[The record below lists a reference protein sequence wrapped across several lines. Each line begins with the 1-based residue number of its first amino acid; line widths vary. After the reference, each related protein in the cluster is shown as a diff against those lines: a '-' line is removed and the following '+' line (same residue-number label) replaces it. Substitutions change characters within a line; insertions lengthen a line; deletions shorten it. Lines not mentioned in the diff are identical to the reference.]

1 VSIYYSQFQ
10 SGGYVIEINR
20 DTRTLT
26 LYRGGAAIRT
36 YPVAVGKRA
45 TPTPL
50 GNYSIIEKKMNP
62 GGPFG
67 ARWMR
72 FYAGYG
78 IHGTNNP
85 SSIGKAVSN
94 GCVRMYNSAAMDL
107 YSKVSV
113 GTPVRI
119 IGSPS
124 RVREL
129 ALGIAPGNDIMR
141 LQELLRKFGYYTGS
155 VHGFYDQ
162 ATMQSTAAFQ
172 YASGITVDGIVGW
185 ETWGALQ
192 KYYAI
197 LHNDMQT

>member
-1 VSIYYSQFQ
+1 MYYSQLQ

-26 LYRGGAAIRT
+26 LYSGGAAIRT

-72 FYAGYG
+72 FYGGMG

-85 SSIGKAVSN
+85 SSIGKAVSH
-94 GCVRMYNSAAMDL
+94 GCVRMYNSAAIDL

-113 GTPVRI
+113 GTPVRVV
-119 IGSPS
+119 GSSS

-129 ALGIAPGNDIMR
+129 ALGIAPGHDIMR
-141 LQELLRKFGYYTGS
+141 LQGLLREFGYYTGL
-155 VHGFYDQ
+155 VHGGYDQ
-162 ATMQSTAAFQ
+162 ATMQAVAAFQ
-172 YASGITVDGIVGW
+172 YTSGITVDGIVGM

-197 LHNDMQT
+197 MHI